1 MKRILVFLVGM
12 WVLMSVHAKAQVV
25 VPDQNQPTKLGKN
38 VYGLGF
44 AAGIG
49 TGLGIS
55 FRHHLPSEISYQIV
69 GGIIKIDTKLYYDI
83 GLEAQY
89 DLMRGESTRFFAGGG
104 FGYFYSGESGS
115 NTLSGPFRITL
126 GVGGE
131 FSNIRFVH
139 LTLEGMFTYF
149 SDGTILPLPQMSIH
163 YYFF

>member
-12 WVLMSVHAKAQVV
+12 CALMIVHARAQVV
-25 VPDQNQPTKLGKN
+25 VPNQNQPTKLGRT

-55 FRHHLPSEISYQIV
+55 FRHHLPSEVSYQIV
-69 GGIIKIDTKLYYDI
+69 GGIIKVDAKLLYDL
-83 GLEAQY
+83 GMEAQY
-89 DLMRGESTRFFAGGG
+89 DLTRSESTRFFAGGG

-115 NTLSGPFRITL
+115 NSLSAPFRIAL

-149 SDGTILPLPQMSIH
+149 SDGTILPLPQVSVH